1 MNFNHFDMIE
11 RIYNYFAVAP
21 IKALCSERYTDWM
34 EKFSPLNINCCEVTG
49 DTTEIKDFK
58 DLIDYQLILTTPEK
72 WDSLTRKWQDNKNIV
87 KLINLLFLDEVNEQK

>member
-1 MNFNHFDMIE
+1 
-11 RIYNYFAVAP
+11 
-21 IKALCSERYTDWM
+21 M

-87 KLINLLFLDEVNEQK
+87 KLINLLFLDEVNEFMI

>member
-1 MNFNHFDMIE
+1 
-11 RIYNYFAVAP
+11 
-21 IKALCSERYTDWM
+21 M

-87 KLINLLFLDEVNEQK
+87 KLINLLFLDEVEEFMI